1 MITEPGN
8 LLRGRRDECDVL
20 DRVVDDV
27 RQGRSRVMVIRG
39 EPGIGKSALLDY
51 LDRTASGC
59 RVIRIVGVEHEMEL
73 AFAGLHQLCSPLL
86 ELRHSLPE
94 PQRDAL
100 EAAFGLAQK
109 SPPDRFVVG
118 LAVLGLL
125 SSAAGERPIVCIIDD
140 AQWLDRAS
148 VLTISFV
155 ARRLL
160 AESMGIV
167 LAVRDDGEASEL
179 AGLPTVQIK
188 GIDAPE
194 SLALLGSI
202 WPGRLDDDIVHRV
215 VAESRGNPLALRE
228 FSEAMMA
235 AHTRGEYDV
244 PGGGSLASRIERSF
258 LTRLQV
264 LPAETLQLL
273 LTAAAEPIGDA
284 SLLWRAADH
293 LGVTADA
300 LSPAVSAGLI
310 DLGASVRFRHPLVRS
325 TVYRSASA
333 VERRAVHRALAWATD
348 ATADP
353 DRRAWH
359 RAQATA
365 GLDEDVAQELERS
378 ADRARARGGVAA
390 AAAFLKRA
398 ATLTPDPVLR
408 GHRMLAAAR
417 ATFETGALDAAGELT
432 AAAEQSPLD
441 ALQRAR
447 LRHIDAQIAFARG
460 RGSEAPALLLDA
472 AERLSPLDPDAARE
486 AHLEALGAAIYAG
499 RLSENAS
506 PFAVAKASLDA
517 PRARSAAN
525 SADVLLDGLVAR
537 YTAGYA
543 SSVPSLRRA
552 LDLFAYGENDDDDF
566 VRWFWLPCLVA
577 ADLWD
582 DGKWHEISTRAVQLI
597 RNSGALV
604 NLPLA
609 LGYRSVVHIHAG
621 QFAEAAMLN
630 AEGDS
635 IEAATGSAP
644 VGYPTVLLAVWRG
657 EANNATE
664 ALAWGRASTV
674 ERGEGRG
681 IGGLGYTSA
690 LLQDGLGRYAAALA
704 AARVA
709 CEFDDLGI
717 TGFALIERVQAA
729 MHCGNLNEA
738 HEAMDQLA
746 ERTSAANT
754 EWALG
759 VQAWCRATLATG
771 ADAERLYREAIER
784 LRQTRINVHLGRAQL
799 GFGEWLRR
807 QKRRSE
813 ARDVLREA
821 HKLFEGAGA
830 LAYADRARRELLATG
845 EVARART
852 PELADALTPQE
863 SQVAR
868 LARGG
873 MSNPEIGAQLFISP
887 RTVQYHLR
895 KVFQKLGIT
904 SRNQLHRLS
913 GTVLGAGE
921 SSFEAW

>member
-1 MITEPGN
+1 MGTG
-8 LLRGRRDECDVL
+8 C
-20 DRVVDDV
+20 
-27 RQGRSRVMVIRG
+27 SR
-39 EPGIGKSALLDY
+39 
-51 LDRTASGC
+51 
-59 RVIRIVGVEHEMEL
+59 
-73 AFAGLHQLCSPLL
+73 
-86 ELRHSLPE
+86 
-94 PQRDAL
+94 
-100 EAAFGLAQK
+100 
-109 SPPDRFVVG
+109 
-118 LAVLGLL
+118 
-125 SSAAGERPIVCIIDD
+125 
-140 AQWLDRAS
+140 
-148 VLTISFV
+148 
-155 ARRLL
+155 
-160 AESMGIV
+160 
-167 LAVRDDGEASEL
+167 
-179 AGLPTVQIK
+179 
-188 GIDAPE
+188 
-194 SLALLGSI
+194 
-202 WPGRLDDDIVHRV
+202 
-215 VAESRGNPLALRE
+215 
-228 FSEAMMA
+228 
-235 AHTRGEYDV
+235 
-244 PGGGSLASRIERSF
+244 
-258 LTRLQV
+258 
-264 LPAETLQLL
+264 
-273 LTAAAEPIGDA
+273 
-284 SLLWRAADH
+284 
-293 LGVTADA
+293 
-300 LSPAVSAGLI
+300 
-310 DLGASVRFRHPLVRS
+310 
-325 TVYRSASA
+325 
-333 VERRAVHRALAWATD
+333 
-348 ATADP
+348 
-353 DRRAWH
+353 
-359 RAQATA
+359 
-365 GLDEDVAQELERS
+365 
-378 ADRARARGGVAA
+378 
-390 AAAFLKRA
+390 
-398 ATLTPDPVLR
+398 
-408 GHRMLAAAR
+408 AR
-417 ATFETGALDAAGELT
+417 ATFESGALDAAGELT

-441 ALQRAR
+441 ALRRAR
-447 LRHIDAQIAFARG
+447 LRQIDAQIAFARG

-472 AERLSPLDPDAARE
+472 AERLSPLDPDVARE
-486 AHLEALGAAIYAG
+486 AYLEALGAAIYAG

-506 PFAVAKASLDA
+506 PFAVAKASLNA
-517 PRARSAAN
+517 PRARSAAS

-552 LDLFAYGENDDDDF
+552 LDLFAYGENDDADF

-582 DGKWHEISTRAVQLI
+582 DENWHEISTRAVQLI

-630 AEGDS
+630 AEGNS
-635 IEAATGSAP
+635 IEAATGGAP

-657 EANNATE
+657 EANNATA
-664 ALAWGRASTV
+664 ALEWSRDNTV

-681 IGGLGYTSA
+681 IGGHGYTSA

-807 QKRRSE
+807 RGGDQRP
-813 ARDVLREA
+813 LREA

-830 LAYADRARRELLATG
+830 LVSAYADRARRELLATG

-852 PELADALTPQE
+852 PELVDALTPQE
-863 SQVAR
+863 SQVAL

-887 RTVQYHLR
+887 RTVQSHLR
-895 KVFQKLGIT
+895 KVFAKLGIT
-904 SRNQLHRLS
+904 SRNQLPYRLS

-921 SSFEAW
+921 SFAFEA